1 MHGPWSF
8 AAENEIWAVDVACLP
23 PKHRL
28 DAEGRPKKY
37 GEWLR
42 TPLSGIISYID
53 RDDLPIEDH
62 ILRARVAVMLGC
74 SFAIIADIE
83 RGELR
88 VFQYVGNGRLRSSSV
103 ISNVLVRHPRCPTYM
118 RAI

>member
-88 VFQYVGNGRLRSSSV
+88 VFQSSETVVSEAVRLSQMSWFDIPVAR
-103 ISNVLVRHPRCPTYM
+103 RT
-118 RAI
+118 